1 MEIIIKTKNLELTP
15 SLQQF
20 VEEKIGSLK
29 KFLDVFKKEEE
40 QGKTLSEIFVEVKK
54 DTMHHR
60 KGDVFGAE
68 AKIYLP
74 GKSLIAEATGDNL
87 ENAITELKDELQQE
101 IKKYKVKKTDIAIRK
116 QRKNKDVNF

>member
-1 MEIIIKTKNLELTP
+1 MEIIIKTKNLDLTP

-20 VEEKIGSLK
+20 IEEKIGSLK
-29 KFLDVFKKEEE
+29 KFLDVFKKEET
-40 QGKTLSEIFVEVKK
+40 GKTLSEIFVEVQKA
-54 DTMHHR
+54 TMHHR
-60 KGDVFGAE
+60 KGDVFVAE

-74 GKSLIAEATGDNL
+74 GRSLIAKVTGDDM
-87 ENAITELKDELQQE
+87 ENAIVELKDELQQE